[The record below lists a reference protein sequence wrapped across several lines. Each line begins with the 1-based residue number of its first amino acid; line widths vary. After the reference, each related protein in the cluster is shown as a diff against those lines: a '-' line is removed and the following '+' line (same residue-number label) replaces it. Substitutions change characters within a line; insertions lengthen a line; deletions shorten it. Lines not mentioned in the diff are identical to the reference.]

1 MKQKVTVRAYI
12 KQDGRV
18 LLIRRASGNEALVG
32 KYELPGGK
40 LEHGEQPAEALK
52 RELAE
57 EIGVETETIQLY
69 DVLTHIDDA
78 NHDLHYVT
86 IVYQVSLAPHTR
98 AIKLSPD
105 HSKYVWKKMSEVQ
118 QNELTDSTNLILGIS
133 NNGELTDQNDVTK
146 TIIDDGKATYK
157 HIVVYSD
164 GGSRGNPGPS
174 AAGFVIMNND
184 EAVVFEGGKYLG
196 ITTNNQAEYQAVC
209 LALEKAKE
217 LGAREIDFRL
227 DSLLVV
233 NQLSGIYQ
241 IKNRD
246 LWPVHARIKELTNA
260 FHRVSFRHVKREF
273 NKLADGMVNKILD
286 EQAIKQDSA

>member
-12 KQDGRV
+12 KQEGKI
-18 LLIRRASGNEALVG
+18 LLIRRASGNETLLG

-40 LEHGEQPAEALK
+40 LEYGEQPIDALQ

-57 EIGVETETIQLY
+57 ELGVETETVQLY
-69 DVLTHIDDA
+69 DVLTHVDEA

-86 IVYQVSLAPHTR
+86 IVYQVSLAAHTR
-98 AIKLSPD
+98 TIKLSPD
-105 HSKYVWKKMSEVQ
+105 HSKYVWEKLSEVQ
-118 QNELTDSTNLILGIS
+118 REELTDSTNIILGIDNSKDYTGVIDYKNSIKVDNITS
-133 NNGELTDQNDVTK
+133 NN
-146 TIIDDGKATYK
+146 
-157 HIVVYSD
+157 HVVIYSD

-174 AAGFVIMNND
+174 AAGFVIMNSD
-184 EAVVFEGGKYLG
+184 ETVIVEGGKYLG

-209 LALEKAKE
+209 LALEKARE

-246 LWPVHARIKELTNA
+246 LWPVHARIKELTDS

-273 NKLADGMVNKILD
+273 NKLADGMVNKVLD
-286 EQAIKQDSA
+286 EQMTS